1 MPLESDFGSYAMASD
16 ELLLELAEEG
26 ICSLRFYTWAEPTV
40 SLGYFQSASLLANS
54 KELKTLPWV
63 RRATG
68 GEALVH
74 HHELTY
80 ALGLPLIIAGQK
92 STLWQ
97 EKMHL
102 VIQKSLL
109 LLGVSLPEINLPE
122 QRNDPSNLLCF
133 HHHAPQDLIIN
144 RHKVVGSAQRKKK
157 RGVIQHGG
165 ILLAQSKYTPSLPGI
180 LELSG
185 IKLCPENLSA
195 LIVEECRL
203 SFGWVFNAS
212 VKSID
217 EEARIQHF
225 VKHRYADAGWNNKR

>member
-1 MPLESDFGSYAMASD
+1 MPLESNFGSYAMASD

-92 STLWQ
+92 STIWQ

-109 LLGVSLPEINLPE
+109 LLGVSLSEINLPE

-165 ILLAQSKYTPSLPGI
+165 ILLAQSIYTPSLPGI

-185 IKLCPENLSA
+185 IKLCPEELSA

-225 VKHRYADAGWNNKR
+225 MKHRYADAGWNNKR

>member
-1 MPLESDFGSYAMASD
+1 MPLESNFGPYAMASD

-40 SLGYFQSASLLANS
+40 SLGYFQSSSHLLNS
-54 KELKTLPWV
+54 KELNTLPWI

-80 ALGLPLIIAGQK
+80 ALGLPLNIAGQK

-102 VIQKSLL
+102 IIQKALS

-122 QRNDPSNLLCF
+122 QRNDPTNLLCF

-144 RHKVVGSAQRKKK
+144 KHKIVGSAQRKKK
-157 RGVIQHGG
+157 RSVIQHGG

-185 IKLCPENLSA
+185 KNLSPEKLA
-195 LIVEECRL
+195 EAIVDECRHCL
-203 SFGWVFNAS
+203 GWTFNAS
-212 VKSID
+212 EWSP
-217 EEARIQHF
+217 EEQARIQHF
-225 VKHRYADAGWNNKR
+225 VKLRFANEDWNNKR

>member
-1 MPLESDFGSYAMASD
+1 MPLESNLGPYAMASD

-40 SLGYFQSASLLANS
+40 SLGYFQPSSLLSNS
-54 KELKTLPWV
+54 PELKKLPWV

-80 ALGLPLIIAGQK
+80 ALGLPLDLAGQK

-97 EKMHL
+97 EKMHFI
-102 VIQKSLL
+102 IQKALFI
-109 LLGVSLPEINLPE
+109 LGVSLPEINLPE
-122 QRNDPSNLLCF
+122 QRNDPTNLLCF
-133 HHHAPQDLIIN
+133 HHHAPQDLIIKK
-144 RHKVVGSAQRKKK
+144 HKVVGSAQRKKK
-157 RGVIQHGG
+157 RSVIQHGG
-165 ILLAQSKYTPSLPGI
+165 ILLAQSIYTPSLPGI

-185 IKLCPENLSA
+185 IKLCPEKLA
-195 LIVEECRL
+195 ETIVNECRQAL
-203 SFGWVFNAS
+203 AWNFNS
-212 VKSID
+212 STWSTE

-225 VKHRYADAGWNNKR
+225 VELRFANPDWTNNR

>member
-1 MPLESDFGSYAMASD
+1 MPLESNLGSYAMASD

-40 SLGYFQSASLLANS
+40 SLGYFQPSSLLSNS
-54 KELKTLPWV
+54 QELKILPWV

-80 ALGLPLIIAGQK
+80 ALGLPLDIAGQK

-102 VIQKSLL
+102 IIQKALL

-122 QRNDPSNLLCF
+122 LRNDPSNLLCF
-133 HHHAPQDLIIN
+133 HHHAPQDLIIKK
-144 RHKVVGSAQRKKK
+144 HKVVGSAQRKKK
-157 RGVIQHGG
+157 RSVIQHGG
-165 ILLAQSKYTPSLPGI
+165 ILLAQSVYTPSLPGI

-185 IKLCPENLSA
+185 IKLCPEKLA
-195 LIVEECRL
+195 ETIVDECRHAL
-203 SFGWVFNAS
+203 GWDFTS
-212 VKSID
+212 WKWSP
-217 EEARIQHF
+217 EEQARIQHF
-225 VKHRYADAGWNNKR
+225 VELRFANIDWNNKR

>member
-1 MPLESDFGSYAMASD
+1 MPLESNSGSYAMASD
-16 ELLLELAEEG
+16 ELLLELAEKG
-26 ICSLRFYTWAEPTV
+26 ICAVRFYTWAEPTV

-102 VIQKSLL
+102 IIQKALL

-165 ILLAQSKYTPSLPGI
+165 ILLAQSIYTPSLPGI

-185 IKLCPENLSA
+185 IKLCPEELSSI
-195 LIVEECRL
+195 IVNECRDAL
-203 SFGWVFNAS
+203 GWAFKAS
-212 VKSID
+212 VWAP
-217 EEARIQHF
+217 EEKARIQHF
-225 VKHRYADAGWNNKR
+225 RKHRYADAGWNNKR

>member
-92 STLWQ
+92 STIWQ

-109 LLGVSLPEINLPE
+109 LLGVSLSEINLPE

-185 IKLCPENLSA
+185 IKLCPEKLSA

>member
-92 STLWQ
+92 STIWQ